1 MINVSSIH
9 NGSFPDFLYWDSIAA
24 VQPRT
29 NNDDYVYTY
38 LIKVVKLLLTGSMI
52 LGLI

>member
-9 NGSFPDFLYWDSIAA
+9 NGSFPDFLYWDSIA
-24 VQPRT
+24 VQPRS

-38 LIKVVKLLLTGSMI
+38 DDGGDDGESS
-52 LGLI
+52 